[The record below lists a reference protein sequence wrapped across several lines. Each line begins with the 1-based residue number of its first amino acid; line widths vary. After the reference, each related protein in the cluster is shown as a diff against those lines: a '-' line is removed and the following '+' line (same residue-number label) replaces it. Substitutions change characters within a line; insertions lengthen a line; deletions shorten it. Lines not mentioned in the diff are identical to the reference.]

1 MAAIVRTVVLWAKLV
16 KCRTFGKA
24 QSHVFRDPPRT
35 RRNTV
40 QHIYPRP
47 PRRTRRIK
55 PRKTSTRSRLSS
67 SDLSP
72 ARLEV
77 GRLSVYS
84 LGPWREDKNSLR
96 YTKLGQAIHDYKYG
110 RLLQLESN
118 LLLELLAENLHKSIV
133 RTWSKSYFSVCV
145 SVPSNRDSG
154 RDLARDVA
162 TKLASSL
169 EGLKYAPDMIFT
181 TKNVPPVKSVPRGQR
196 IQYVRGVFGA
206 DASQIAPDDKLLV
219 IDDILDSGATL
230 REVDFVL
237 QGSLTALSKPT
248 KPTYVSLSY
257 VGRPLR

>member
-1 MAAIVRTVVLWAKLV
+1 M
-16 KCRTFGKA
+16 
-24 QSHVFRDPPRT
+24 
-35 RRNTV
+35 

-118 LLLELLAENLHKSIV
+118 LLLELLAESLYKSIV
-133 RTWSKSYFSVCV
+133 RTWSKSYFTVCT
-145 SVPSNRDSG
+145 SVPSNRESE

-162 TKLASSL
+162 ARLSARL
-169 EGLKYAPDMIFT
+169 EGLKYRPEMIFKT
-181 TKNVPPVKSVPRGQR
+181 RNVRPVKSVPRAQR
-196 IQYVRGVFGA
+196 SQYVRGLFGA
-206 DASQIAPDDKLLV
+206 DASQLIPEDKLLIV
-219 IDDILDSGATL
+219 DDILDSGGTL
-230 REVDFVL
+230 REIDRVL
-237 QGSLTALSKPT
+237 QESLPANFDALRPV
-248 KPTYVSLSY
+248 YVSLSY
-257 VGRPLR
+257 VGQFSRRRAT